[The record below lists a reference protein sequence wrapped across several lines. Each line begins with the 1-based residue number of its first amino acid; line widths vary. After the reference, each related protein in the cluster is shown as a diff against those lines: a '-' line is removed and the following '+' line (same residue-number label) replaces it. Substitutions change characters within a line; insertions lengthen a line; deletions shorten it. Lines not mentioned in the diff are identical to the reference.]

1 MFCGGISTHSAPTTD
16 AWQLRIV
23 AEGVYFENEIS
34 IIIEQ
39 WSIFILLALMSE
51 LNILSSYWYTKV
63 EDRMNEILQGEK
75 Y

>member
-1 MFCGGISTHSAPTTD
+1 MFCGGISTHSAPD